1 MEFREIQDKLRE
13 CHNVL
18 KMARKP
24 SREEFLTTTKVAIA
38 VMFIVGLIGFAVY
51 LLMEILPRVFK

>member
-1 MEFREIQDKLRE
+1 MEFREIQDKLKE
-13 CHNVL
+13 YYNVL

-24 SREEFLTTTKVAIA
+24 SREEFLTTTKVAVA

-51 LLMEILPRVFK
+51 LLMDILPKVFK